1 MGEFTERSF
10 IFPLSGAILIVCKK
24 PPKEVHFIM
33 AKKEFKAESKRLLDL
48 MINSI
53 YTHKEIFLREIIS
66 NASDACDKLCYQALT
81 DDSVGLTR
89 KDFAIELSVDK
100 DARTITVSDNGI
112 GMDQADLENNLG
124 VIASSGSYRFK
135 QEVGEDTKDT
145 DVIGQF
151 GVGFYSAFMIA
162 DHITVITK
170 KYGADQAYQWE
181 SDGADGYTVTEAV
194 RDHAGTDIIM
204 HVKEDADEEKY
215 SEFLEPYRLQELV
228 RKYSDYIRFPIKM
241 EVSKTRRKEGSPDD
255 KPEYETYE
263 EVETLN
269 SMVPIWQRS
278 KSDVTPEEY
287 NKFYKEKFHDFVD
300 PQRVIPVS
308 VEGMVTYKALLFI
321 PGATPFD
328 YYTKDF
334 EAGLQLYSNGV
345 LIMDHCAD
353 LLPEHFR
360 FVRGVVDSPDLSLN
374 ISRELLQH
382 DRQLKVI
389 ANNLEKKIKAD
400 LTKLLTDDRAAYEVF
415 WKNFGRQIKYGVV
428 GEYGAHKELLQDLL
442 LFYSSTEKKPVTL
455 AEYVSRM
462 QEDQKYIYFAAGET
476 IDKIDKLPQTETLK
490 DKGVEILYFT
500 EEVDEFCAQ
509 ILHQYQ
515 EKELRSVLDQEIE
528 EGAEKKAEE
537 AADAHK
543 AAFELVKEALGDKV
557 KEVKASA
564 RLKSHPVCLT
574 AGEGLSFEMEKYF
587 QQVQPDAGI
596 KADRILELNVEH
608 PAFQALENAAASD
621 PEKAKKYAALLYN
634 QALLIAGLPLED
646 PSGYT
651 DLVCELM
658 K

>member
-1 MGEFTERSF
+1 
-10 IFPLSGAILIVCKK
+10 
-24 PPKEVHFIM
+24 M
-33 AKKEFKAESKRLLDL
+33 AKKQFKAESKRLLDL

-81 DDSVGLTR
+81 DESVGMNR
-89 KDFAIELSVDK
+89 SDFRIELKVDK
-100 DARTITVSDNGI
+100 DARTLTVSDNGI
-112 GMDQADLENNLG
+112 GMDREDLENNLG
-124 VIASSGSYRFK
+124 VIASSGSYKFK
-135 QEVGEDTKDT
+135 QEIGDDTKDT

-151 GVGFYSAFMIA
+151 GVGFYSAFMVA
-162 DHITVITK
+162 DQITVVTK
-170 KYGADQAYQWE
+170 KFGAESAYTWT
-181 SDGADGYTVTEAV
+181 SSGADGYTITEGG
-194 RDHAGTDIIM
+194 RDSVGTDIIM
-204 HVKEDADEEKY
+204 HIKPDTDDEHY
-215 SEFLEPYRLQELV
+215 SEFLESWRIQELV
-228 RKYSDYIRFPIKM
+228 RKYSDYIRFPIRM

-255 KPEYETYE
+255 KPEYETYQ

-278 KSDVTPEEY
+278 NGSVTPEEY
-287 NKFYKEKFHDFVD
+287 NKFYRDKFHDYAD
-300 PQRVIPVS
+300 PQKVIAVS
-308 VEGMVTYKALLFI
+308 AEGAVTYKALLFI

-328 YYTKDF
+328 YYTKEF
-334 EAGLQLYSNGV
+334 EKGLQLYSNGV
-345 LIMDHCAD
+345 LIMGKCAD

-389 ANNLEKKIKAD
+389 ASNLEKKIKSELAKM
-400 LTKLLTDDRAAYEVF
+400 LQEDRAGYETF

-428 GEYGAHKELLQDLL
+428 GEYGAHKDLLQDLL

-455 AEYVSRM
+455 DEYVGRM
-462 QEDQKYIYFAAGET
+462 KEDQKYLYYAAGESL
-476 IDKIDKLPQTETLK
+476 DKIDKLPQTELLK
-490 DKGVEILYFT
+490 DSGTEILYFT

-509 ILHQYQ
+509 ILHTYKD
-515 EKELRSVLDQEIE
+515 KEFRSILDQEIE

-537 AADAHK
+537 AAGAHK
-543 AAFELVKEALGDKV
+543 AALDFVKEALGDKV
-557 KEVKASA
+557 KEVKVST

-587 QQVQPDAGI
+587 QSIQPDSAI
-596 KADRILELNVEH
+596 HAERILELNVDH
-608 PAFQALENAAASD
+608 PAFQALEAAVTAD
-621 PEKAKKYAALLYN
+621 PDKAKTYAALLYN

-651 DLVCELM
+651 DLVCQLM
-658 K
+658 H

>member
-1 MGEFTERSF
+1 
-10 IFPLSGAILIVCKK
+10 
-24 PPKEVHFIM
+24 M
-33 AKKEFKAESKRLLDL
+33 AKKQFKAESKRLLDL

-81 DDSVGLTR
+81 DSAVGMDR
-89 KDFAIELSVDK
+89 GDFKIEITVDK
-100 DARTITVSDNGI
+100 DARTLTVSDNGI
-112 GMDQADLENNLG
+112 GMDKADLENNLG
-124 VIASSGSYRFK
+124 IIASSGSYKFK
-135 QEVGEDTKDT
+135 QELGEDAKDT

-151 GVGFYSAFMIA
+151 GVGFYSAFMVS
-162 DHITVITK
+162 DQITVVTR
-170 KYGADQAYQWE
+170 KYGAE
-181 SDGADGYTVTEAV
+181 SGYKWQSSGADGYTITECEKETV
-194 RDHAGTDIIM
+194 GTDIVM
-204 HVKEDADEEKY
+204 HIKADTEDEKY
-215 SEFLEPYRLQELV
+215 GEFLENWKLQELV
-228 RKYSDYIRFPIKM
+228 RKYSDYIRFPIRM
-241 EVSKTRRKEGSPDD
+241 EVSKTRKKEDSPED
-255 KPEYETYE
+255 KPEYETYT

-269 SMVPIWQRS
+269 SMVPIWQRA
-278 KSDVTPEEY
+278 KSEVTAEEY
-287 NKFYKEKFHDFVD
+287 NKFYRDKFHDYAD

-308 VEGMVTYKALLFI
+308 VEGSVTYKALLFV
-321 PGATPFD
+321 PGAAPFD
-328 YYTKDF
+328 YYTKEF
-334 EAGLQLYSNGV
+334 EKGLQLYSNGV
-345 LIMDHCAD
+345 LIMDKCAD

-389 ANNLEKKIKAD
+389 AGNLEKKIKAD
-400 LTKLLTDDRAAYEVF
+400 LAKFLAEDREGYQTF
-415 WKNFGRQIKYGVV
+415 WKNFGRQLKYGVV
-428 GEYGAHKELLQDLL
+428 NEYGRHKDLLQDLL

-455 AEYVSRM
+455 DEYVSRM
-462 QEDQKYIYFAAGET
+462 KEDQKYIYYAAGET
-476 IDKIDKLPQTETLK
+476 VDKIDKLPQTEGLRDAGT
-490 DKGVEILYFT
+490 EILYFT

-509 ILHQYQ
+509 TLRTYK
-515 EKELRSVLDQEIE
+515 EKEFRSVLDQELE

-537 AADAHK
+537 EAEAHK
-543 AAFELVKEALGDKV
+543 GTFDFVKEALGDKV

-587 QQVQPDAGI
+587 QAVQPDASI

-608 PAFQALENAAASD
+608 PAFQALETAVEAD
-621 PEKAKKYAALLYN
+621 PEKAKAYAALLYN

-651 DLVCELM
+651 DLVCGLM

>member
-1 MGEFTERSF
+1 
-10 IFPLSGAILIVCKK
+10 
-24 PPKEVHFIM
+24 M
-33 AKKEFKAESKRLLDL
+33 AKKQFKAESKRLLDL

-81 DDSVGLTR
+81 DSAVGMDR
-89 KDFAIELSVDK
+89 GDFKIEITVDK
-100 DARTITVSDNGI
+100 DARTLTVSDNGI
-112 GMDQADLENNLG
+112 GMDKADLENNLG
-124 VIASSGSYRFK
+124 VIASSGSYKFK
-135 QEVGEDTKDT
+135 QELGEDAKDT

-151 GVGFYSAFMIA
+151 GVGFYSAFMVS
-162 DHITVITK
+162 DQITVVTR
-170 KYGADQAYQWE
+170 KYGAE
-181 SDGADGYTVTEAV
+181 SGYKWQSSGADGYTITECEKETV
-194 RDHAGTDIIM
+194 GTDIVM
-204 HVKEDADEEKY
+204 HIKADTEDEKY
-215 SEFLEPYRLQELV
+215 GEFLENWKLQELV
-228 RKYSDYIRFPIKM
+228 RKYSDYIRFPIRM
-241 EVSKTRRKEGSPDD
+241 EVSKTRKKEDSPED
-255 KPEYETYE
+255 KPEYETYT

-269 SMVPIWQRS
+269 SMVPIWQRA
-278 KSDVTPEEY
+278 KSEVTAEEY
-287 NKFYKEKFHDFVD
+287 NKFYRDKFHDYAD

-308 VEGMVTYKALLFI
+308 VEGSVTYKALLFV
-321 PGATPFD
+321 PGAAPFD
-328 YYTKDF
+328 YYTKEF
-334 EAGLQLYSNGV
+334 EKGLQLYSNGV
-345 LIMDHCAD
+345 LIMDKCAD

-389 ANNLEKKIKAD
+389 AGNLEKKIKAD
-400 LTKLLTDDRAAYEVF
+400 LAKFLAEDREGYQTF
-415 WKNFGRQIKYGVV
+415 WKNFGRQLKYGVV
-428 GEYGAHKELLQDLL
+428 NEYGRHKDLLQDLL

-455 AEYVSRM
+455 DEYVSRM
-462 QEDQKYIYFAAGET
+462 KEDQKYIYYAAGET
-476 IDKIDKLPQTETLK
+476 VDKIDKLPQTEGLRDAGT
-490 DKGVEILYFT
+490 EILYFT

-509 ILHQYQ
+509 TLRTYK
-515 EKELRSVLDQEIE
+515 EKEFRSVLDQEIE

-537 AADAHK
+537 EAEAHK
-543 AAFELVKEALGDKV
+543 SAFDFVKEALGDKV

-587 QQVQPDAGI
+587 QAVQPDASI

-608 PAFQALENAAASD
+608 PAFQALEAAVEAD
-621 PEKAKKYAALLYN
+621 PEKAKTYAALLYN

-651 DLVCELM
+651 DLVCGLM

>member
-1 MGEFTERSF
+1 
-10 IFPLSGAILIVCKK
+10 
-24 PPKEVHFIM
+24 M
-33 AKKEFKAESKRLLDL
+33 AKKQFKAESKRLLDL

-81 DDSVGLTR
+81 DSAVGMDR
-89 KDFAIELSVDK
+89 GDFKIEITVDK
-100 DARTITVSDNGI
+100 DARTLTVSDNGI
-112 GMDQADLENNLG
+112 GMDKADLENNLG
-124 VIASSGSYRFK
+124 IIASSGSYKFK
-135 QEVGEDTKDT
+135 QELGEDAKDT

-151 GVGFYSAFMIA
+151 GVGFYSAFMVS
-162 DHITVITK
+162 DQITVVTR
-170 KYGADQAYQWE
+170 KYGAE
-181 SDGADGYTVTEAV
+181 SGYKWQSSGADGYTIAECEKETV
-194 RDHAGTDIIM
+194 GTDIIM
-204 HVKEDADEEKY
+204 HVKADTEDEKY
-215 SEFLEPYRLQELV
+215 GEFLENWKLQELV
-228 RKYSDYIRFPIKM
+228 RKYSDYIRFPIRM
-241 EVSKTRRKEGSPDD
+241 EVSKTRKKEDSPED
-255 KPEYETYE
+255 KPEYETYT

-269 SMVPIWQRS
+269 SMVPIWQRA
-278 KSDVTPEEY
+278 KSEVTAEEY
-287 NKFYKEKFHDFVD
+287 NKFYRDKFHDYAD

-308 VEGMVTYKALLFI
+308 VEGSVTYKALLFV
-321 PGATPFD
+321 PGAAPFN
-328 YYTKDF
+328 YYTKEF
-334 EAGLQLYSNGV
+334 EKGLQLYSNGV
-345 LIMDHCAD
+345 LIMDKCAD

-389 ANNLEKKIKAD
+389 AGNLEKKIKAD
-400 LTKLLTDDRAAYEVF
+400 LAKFLAEDREGYQTF
-415 WKNFGRQIKYGVV
+415 WKNFGRQLKYGVV
-428 GEYGAHKELLQDLL
+428 NEYGRHKDLLQDLL

-455 AEYVSRM
+455 DEYVSRM
-462 QEDQKYIYFAAGET
+462 KEDQKYIYYAAGET
-476 IDKIDKLPQTETLK
+476 VDKIDKLPQTEGLRDAGT
-490 DKGVEILYFT
+490 EILYFT

-509 ILHQYQ
+509 TLRTYK
-515 EKELRSVLDQEIE
+515 EKEFRSVLDQEIE

-537 AADAHK
+537 EAEAHK
-543 AAFELVKEALGDKV
+543 SAFDFVKEALGDKV

-587 QQVQPDAGI
+587 QAVQPESGL

-608 PAFQALENAAASD
+608 PAFQALEAAVEAD
-621 PEKAKKYAALLYN
+621 PEKAKTYAALLYN

-651 DLVCELM
+651 DLVCGLM

>member
-1 MGEFTERSF
+1 
-10 IFPLSGAILIVCKK
+10 
-24 PPKEVHFIM
+24 M
-33 AKKEFKAESKRLLDL
+33 AKKQFKAESKRLLDL

-81 DDSVGLTR
+81 DSAVGMDR
-89 KDFAIELSVDK
+89 GDFKIEITVDK
-100 DARTITVSDNGI
+100 DARTLTVSDNGI
-112 GMDQADLENNLG
+112 GMDKADLENNLG
-124 VIASSGSYRFK
+124 IIASSGSYKFK
-135 QEVGEDTKDT
+135 QELGEDAKDT

-151 GVGFYSAFMIA
+151 GVGFYSAFMVS
-162 DHITVITK
+162 DQITVVTR
-170 KYGADQAYQWE
+170 KYGAE
-181 SDGADGYTVTEAV
+181 SGYKWQSSGADGYTIAECEKETV
-194 RDHAGTDIIM
+194 GTDIIM
-204 HVKEDADEEKY
+204 HIKADTEDEKY
-215 SEFLEPYRLQELV
+215 GEFLENWKLQELV
-228 RKYSDYIRFPIKM
+228 RKYSDYIRFPIRM
-241 EVSKTRRKEGSPDD
+241 EVSKTRKKEDSPED
-255 KPEYETYE
+255 KPEYETYT

-269 SMVPIWQRS
+269 SMVPIWQRA
-278 KSDVTPEEY
+278 KSEVTAEEY
-287 NKFYKEKFHDFVD
+287 NKFYRDKFHDYAD

-308 VEGMVTYKALLFI
+308 VEGSVTYKALLFV
-321 PGATPFD
+321 PGAAPFD
-328 YYTKDF
+328 YYTKEF
-334 EAGLQLYSNGV
+334 EKGLQLYSNGV
-345 LIMDHCAD
+345 LIMDKCAD

-389 ANNLEKKIKAD
+389 AGNLEKKIKAD
-400 LTKLLTDDRAAYEVF
+400 LAKFLAEDREGYQTF
-415 WKNFGRQIKYGVV
+415 WKNFGRQLKYGVV
-428 GEYGAHKELLQDLL
+428 NEYGRHKDLLQDLL

-455 AEYVSRM
+455 DEYVSRM
-462 QEDQKYIYFAAGET
+462 KEDQKYIYYAAGET
-476 IDKIDKLPQTETLK
+476 VDKIDKLPQTEGLRDAGT
-490 DKGVEILYFT
+490 EILYFT

-509 ILHQYQ
+509 TLRTYK
-515 EKELRSVLDQEIE
+515 EKEFRSVLDQEIE

-537 AADAHK
+537 EAEAHK
-543 AAFELVKEALGDKV
+543 SAFDFVKEALGDKV

-587 QQVQPDAGI
+587 QAVQPDASI

-608 PAFQALENAAASD
+608 PAFQALEAAVEAD
-621 PEKAKKYAALLYN
+621 PEKAKTYAALLYN

-651 DLVCELM
+651 DLVCGLM